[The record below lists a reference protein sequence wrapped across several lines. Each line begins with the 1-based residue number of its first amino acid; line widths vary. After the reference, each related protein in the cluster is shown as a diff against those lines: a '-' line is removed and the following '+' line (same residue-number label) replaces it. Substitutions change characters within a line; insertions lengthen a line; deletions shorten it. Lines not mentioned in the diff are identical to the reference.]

1 MVDIMVCY
9 KNWEAKQT
17 IEQKYHS
24 SAKYI
29 FLDLYTD
36 CLFIRDTPMAFRFL
50 VPAIFSRLPK
60 ARKSYYGP
68 LNNGA
73 FIDFRPRRGRVHSPQ
88 SIVHCPPS
96 TVHRPFLM
104 SATALD

>member
-1 MVDIMVCY
+1 
-9 KNWEAKQT
+9 
-17 IEQKYHS
+17 
-24 SAKYI
+24 
-29 FLDLYTD
+29 
-36 CLFIRDTPMAFRFL
+36 MAFRFL

-88 SIVHCPPS
+88 STVHRPLS
-96 TVHRPFLM
+96 TVHRPPSIPHVCHCPGLTLPKINVLFYQW
-104 SATALD
+104 SAARYRAVVVIIFGTRRGHS

>member
-1 MVDIMVCY
+1 
-9 KNWEAKQT
+9 
-17 IEQKYHS
+17 
-24 SAKYI
+24 
-29 FLDLYTD
+29 
-36 CLFIRDTPMAFRFL
+36 MAFRFL

>member
-1 MVDIMVCY
+1 
-9 KNWEAKQT
+9 
-17 IEQKYHS
+17 
-24 SAKYI
+24 
-29 FLDLYTD
+29 
-36 CLFIRDTPMAFRFL
+36 MAFRFL

-96 TVHRPFLM
+96 IPHVCHCPGLTLPKINVLFYQW
-104 SATALD
+104 SAARYRAVVVIIFGTRRGHS